1 VLKKF
6 FDRYLAVYAD
16 GNFLLKQKS
25 RIVLLLSGAGI
36 VIQAFMVIVNLIEG
50 RIELGYNLPLLF
62 GTFLMLLIIAALRKG
77 FYHFAA
83 HGFLLIVLASVWL
96 TIFLEPSPD
105 IIHILD
111 TMVLVPA
118 IIAISPLLILR
129 EKNSMILYFFLNV
142 AILGYFCYFIQQKR
156 PDVPFDAVEYFV
168 DSAMSFCIAV
178 VAAYFVFDINNKA
191 IDRGEKL
198 LEVQH
203 DQNTNINEILETVDI
218 VAKRLRFSVS
228 EMSRGVNVFSD
239 NSQAQASSI
248 EEITATMEE
257 ISSNTDNINDLTLD
271 QNSSLKEATESLQ
284 GLLDSVNETET
295 EINSIM
301 SLRNTLN
308 EETENSKKSM
318 SSIVETVSQMTH
330 EFKDI
335 ENVVSLIDDIS
346 EQINLLSLN
355 AAIEAARAGESGRGF
370 AVVADEI
377 SKLAD
382 QTAENVKTIN
392 TSIKRNLEWL
402 TSSFQGLQSFEKV
415 LENMISFIM
424 QLSTSIDR
432 INALSRND
440 ISINREIKNK
450 TDGVITIAETIKGGM
465 AEQKVALSEILG
477 SLTSVNQATQEFAS
491 GSKELA
497 STSTEVD
504 EITSELKIVLNKR
517 QDFTDTRETDLD
529 ALETPAEEPDDEAGD
544 IG

>member
-1 VLKKF
+1 MLKKF

>member
-1 VLKKF
+1 MLKNLL
-6 FDRYLAVYAD
+6 DQYLTVYAD
-16 GNFLLKQKS
+16 DKFLLKQKS
-25 RIVLLLSGAGI
+25 RIVLLLSVVGL
-36 VIQAFMVIVNLIEG
+36 VIQGFMVIVNLIEG
-50 RIELGYNLPLLF
+50 RTEMGYNLPLLV
-62 GTFLMLLIIAALRKG
+62 GTSLMLLILATLRKG

-83 HGFLLIVLASVWL
+83 HGFLLIVLSSVWL

-111 TMVLVPA
+111 TMVLIPA
-118 IIAISPLLILR
+118 IIAVSPLLILR
-129 EKNSMILYFFLNV
+129 EKNSMILYFFLNI
-142 AILGYFCYFIQQKR
+142 AILGYFCYFIQQKM
-156 PDVPFDAVEYFV
+156 PDYPFDWVEYFI
-168 DSAMSFCIAV
+168 DSALSFLIAV

-191 IDRGEKL
+191 IDRSEKL
-198 LEVQH
+198 IEVQH
-203 DQNTNINEILETVDI
+203 DQNANINEILDTVDI
-218 VAKRLRFSVS
+218 VAKRLSYSVS
-228 EMSRGVNVFSD
+228 EMSRGVHVFSD
-239 NSQAQASSI
+239 NSQVQASSI

-257 ISSNTDNINDLTLD
+257 ISSNTENINDLTRD
-271 QNSSLKEATESLQ
+271 QNTSLKEATESLQ
-284 GLLDSVNETET
+284 GLLDSVSETET

-301 SLRNTLN
+301 DLRNTLN

-318 SSIVETVSQMTH
+318 SSIVDTVSQMTH

-382 QTAENVKTIN
+382 QTAANVKTIN

-450 TDGVITIAETIKGGM
+450 TDGVITIAETIKAGM
-465 AEQKVALSEILG
+465 GEQKVALSEILG

-497 STSTEVD
+497 STSAEVD
-504 EITSELKIVLNKR
+504 EITSELKIVIKKR
-517 QDFTDTRETDLD
+517 QDFVDTSETDQD
-529 ALETPAEEPDDEAGD
+529 ALDNPAQEQENKAGD

>member
-1 VLKKF
+1 MLKNF
-6 FDRYLAVYAD
+6 LDRYLAAYAD

-25 RIVLLLSGAGI
+25 RIVLLLSGVGI
-36 VIQAFMVIVNLIEG
+36 FLLGTMVIVNTIEG
-50 RIELGYNLPLLF
+50 RTDLDYNLSLF
-62 GTFLMLLIIAALRKG
+62 IGIILIVIIVAALKKG
-77 FYHFAA
+77 FYHFSA
-83 HGFLLIVLASVWL
+83 HSFLVVVLAAVWL
-96 TIFLEPSPD
+96 TIFFEPSPD
-105 IIHILD
+105 IIQILD

-118 IIAISPLLILR
+118 IIALSPLLIFR
-129 EKNSMILYFFLNV
+129 EKNSMFFYFFLNV
-142 AILGYFCYFIQQKR
+142 AVLIYFCYFIQQKR
-156 PDVPFDAVEYFV
+156 PDVPFDVVEYFV
-168 DSAMSFCIAV
+168 DSVMSFCIAA

-191 IDRGEKL
+191 IDRSEKL

-203 DQNTNINEILETVDI
+203 DQNTNINEILDTVDI

-257 ISSNTDNINDLTLD
+257 ISSNTDNINDLTFD

-382 QTAENVKTIN
+382 QTAANVKTIN

-415 LENMISFIM
+415 LDNMISFIM
-424 QLSTSIDR
+424 ELSTSIDR

-450 TDGVITIAETIKGGM
+450 TDGVITIAETIKSGM

-517 QDFTDTRETDLD
+517 QDFADTRETDLD
-529 ALETPAEEPDDEAGD
+529 TLETAAKEPEDEAGD
-544 IG
+544 ID